1 MAGKAARVLAVG
13 DAIVDI
19 VSPPLGAVPPGDAQQ
34 EVSGYSLLPG
44 GNATNFALQMAA
56 LGLRTT
62 LVASIGR
69 DAFGDLLRAAYKA
82 KGVRARLRVDGSR
95 PTGTTVAL
103 TWSQG
108 GRALLT
114 ASGANAG
121 LREAD
126 VPTTLLSSADHVHRA
141 GFWWATGLMGA
152 PTARLLR
159 RAHRAGAT
167 TSLDISTDPR
177 GWPRSR
183 VDAVRSCLPH
193 VDTFFG
199 NAVEVCA
206 VAGVHD
212 PFRAAERILEH
223 GVAEVVLHQG
233 EAGATWFR
241 EGQRASLP
249 AFRVPVDNPTGCG
262 DIFNAAYIFAK
273 LSGATTEEA
282 LGLGNACAALHLRDR
297 ALPYPDLKLL
307 RRFVRRSSGG
317 FASS

>member
-1 MAGKAARVLAVG
+1 MARKAARVLAVG
-13 DAIVDI
+13 DAIVDV
-19 VSPPLGAVPPGDAQQ
+19 VSPPLGAVPSGDVQR
-34 EVSGYSLLPG
+34 EVGGFSLLPG

-56 LGLRTT
+56 LGLRTA
-62 LVASIGR
+62 LVASVGH
-69 DAFGDLLRAAYKA
+69 DAFADLLRRAYKE
-82 KGVRARLRVDGSR
+82 KEVNARLRVDPKRS
-95 PTGTTVAL
+95 TGTTVAL
-103 TWSQG
+103 TWSGG

-114 ASGANAG
+114 ALGANAG
-121 LREAD
+121 LRETD
-126 VPTTLLSSADHVHRA
+126 VPAALLSSADHVHRA
-141 GFWWATGLMGA
+141 GFWWATELIGA

-167 TSLDISTDPR
+167 TSLDISTDPQ
-177 GWPRSR
+177 GWPRSH
-183 VDAVRSCLPH
+183 VEAVRSCLPH

-206 VAGVHD
+206 VAGVRD
-212 PFRAAERILEH
+212 PSRAAERLLEH
-223 GVAEVVLHQG
+223 GVAEVVLHRG
-233 EAGATWFR
+233 EEGATWFR

-297 ALPYPDLKLL
+297 TLPYPDLKLL
-307 RRFVRRSSGG
+307 RRFARGSPR
-317 FASS
+317 